1 MHAQD
6 IMTSP
11 VLSVAPDSPI
21 LEAIRIML
29 QRHISGLPVI
39 DKDRHLVGMLTEG
52 DLLRR
57 IETGTQRRRPRW
69 LEFLIGPGRLAEEY
83 SHSHGRK
90 VHEVMTG
97 APISIA
103 QDTPLDE
110 IVRLMEKQR
119 IKRIPV
125 VRDDQVVG
133 IVSRANLIHA
143 LAGVARNIKPAA
155 RSDQEIRQRL
165 LSELAQQSWAPTAL
179 MNVIVKDAIV
189 ELWGA
194 VTDERERQA
203 IVVAAE
209 NVPGVQEVRDHMVW
223 VDPTS
228 GMAFYSPADD
238 AVQSKTA
245 EVISKVRAETS
256 GSQRA
261 TPQ

>member
-1 MHAQD
+1 MHAKD

-11 VLSVAPDSPI
+11 VLSVVPDSPI

-29 QRHISGLPVI
+29 QRHISGLPVV
-39 DKDRHLVGMLTEG
+39 DKDQRLVGMLTEG

-57 IETGTQRRRPRW
+57 TETGTERRRPRW
-69 LEFLIGPGRLAEEY
+69 LEFLIGPGRLAAEY
-83 SHSHGRK
+83 SQSHGRR

-97 APISIA
+97 APISIPEDA
-103 QDTPLDE
+103 PLDE
-110 IVRLMEKQR
+110 IVRRMEKQR
-119 IKRIPV
+119 IKRLPV
-125 VRDDQVVG
+125 VRDDKVVG

-155 RSDQEIRQRL
+155 RSDQEIRERL
-165 LSELAQQSWAPTAL
+165 LSELAQQSWAPAAL
-179 MNVIVKDAIV
+179 MNVIVKDGIV

-194 VTDERERQA
+194 VTDEQERQA

-209 NVPGVQEVRDHMVW
+209 NVPGVKEVRDHMVW

-245 EVISKVRAETS
+245 EVISKVRAAS
-256 GSQRA
+256 SQTQSA
-261 TPQ
+261 L

>member
-1 MHAQD
+1 MYAKD

-39 DKDRHLVGMLTEG
+39 DKDQRLVGMLTEG
-52 DLLRR
+52 DFLRR
-57 IETGTQRRRPRW
+57 RETGTQRHRPRW
-69 LEFLIGPGRLAEEY
+69 LELVIGPGRLAEEY
-83 SHSHGRK
+83 SRSHGRK

-97 APISIA
+97 APIAIPE
-103 QDTPLDE
+103 DTPLDE

-119 IKRIPV
+119 IKRLPV
-125 VRDDQVVG
+125 VRADKVVG

-155 RSDQEIRQRL
+155 TSDQEIRERL
-165 LSELAQQSWAPTAL
+165 LNELAQQSWAPAAL
-179 MNVIVKDAIV
+179 MNVIVKDAII

-209 NVPGVQEVRDHMVW
+209 NVPGVKEVRDHMVW

-238 AVQSKTA
+238 AVQAKTA
-245 EVISKVRAETS
+245 EVIGKVRAANT
-256 GSQRA
+256 GNRA
-261 TPQ
+261 L